1 MSYSQWPRW
10 RIWKRLDRGR
20 VCKSHSTERSRRQI
34 SEGSDRQNT
43 RARMRSL
50 YKCIYRR
57 GWRKETWIYGILKAE
72 NVEEKSHQEK
82 IQQKSFIPSA
92 LPMNIPSVL
101 PVQHHIAHSLLEIH
115 VAFFF
120 FLLLHQFLFILSLL
134 CLTVLRYSSSL
145 FYFFSLQL
153 NFLLKNF
160 MFIEN
165 IF

>member
-72 NVEEKSHQEK
+72 NVEGKSHQEK

-120 FLLLHQFLFILSLL
+120 FSSCYTNSYLFCLYCVWQFLDIPALYFI
-134 CLTVLRYSSSL
+134 SSL
-145 FYFFSLQL
+145 CNLISC
-153 NFLLKNF
+153 
-160 MFIEN
+160 
-165 IF
+165 